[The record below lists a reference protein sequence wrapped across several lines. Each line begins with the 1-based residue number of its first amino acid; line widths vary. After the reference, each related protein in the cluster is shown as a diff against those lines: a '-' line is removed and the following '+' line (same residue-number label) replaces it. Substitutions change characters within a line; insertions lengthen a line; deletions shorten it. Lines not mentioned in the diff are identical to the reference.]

1 VTRGRMA
8 TESLN
13 DLLTK
18 LCSGDSSAA
27 EQVFIEYEPYLRMVV
42 RRMLPAQLRS
52 KFDSH
57 DVVQSV
63 WADLLHGFRDAGW
76 RFADTAHL
84 KAFLVKVTR
93 NRFLDRVR
101 RHKNAVKQ
109 ERSLS
114 DAGTG
119 EVPATGDPR

>member
-1 VTRGRMA
+1 MA
-8 TESLN
+8 TEPVN
-13 DLLTK
+13 DLLDQ
-18 LCSGDSSAA
+18 LCTGDAAAA
-27 EQVFIEYEPYLRMVV
+27 EQIFVAYEPYLRMVV

-63 WADLLHGFRDAGW
+63 WADLLHGFREAGW

-101 RHKNAVKQ
+101 RNKRAVKQ
-109 ERSLS
+109 ERPL
-114 DAGTG
+114 G
-119 EVPATGDPR
+119 EGEAAEVAATGDPR